1 MRAEVLLQIFKYMN
15 EDGTV
20 DLEGLLRWLEDNK
33 FTKKED
39 REVRFDD
46 GDISRTVVYEGDG
59 WKVSVHLLVGKDGT
73 VKLGTLDVS

>member
-1 MRAEVLLQIFKYMN
+1 MRSDVIFQIFKYVN
-15 EDGTV
+15 EDGMV
-20 DLEGLLRWLEDNK
+20 DVQGLLQWLEDNK

-46 GDISRTVVYEGDG
+46 GDMSRLIVYEGDG

-73 VKLGTLDVS
+73 LKLGTLDIS

>member
-1 MRAEVLLQIFKYMN
+1 MRSDVLLQIFKYVS

-59 WKVSVHLLVGKDGT
+59 WKS
-73 VKLGTLDVS
+73 